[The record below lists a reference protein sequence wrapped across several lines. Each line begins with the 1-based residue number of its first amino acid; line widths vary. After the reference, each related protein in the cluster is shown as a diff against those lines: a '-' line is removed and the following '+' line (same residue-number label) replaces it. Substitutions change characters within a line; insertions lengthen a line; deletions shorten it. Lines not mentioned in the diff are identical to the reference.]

1 MLMMRLIIIM
11 MRITSKGKY
20 RAARNIE
27 MSDPMNTGE
36 L

>member
-1 MLMMRLIIIM
+1 MMRLCSPH
-11 MRITSKGKY
+11 RITSKGKY

-27 MSDPMNTGE
+27 MSDPMDTGE